1 MATENSKQNPKQLNM
16 LAPDS
21 FREKLSRRAFLQGG
35 TALAGFALIAAACG
49 SSSSDGGATTD
60 TAAAG
65 STDGLASGDWS
76 RVINT
81 ASGELA
87 MYTWGDYNDPE
98 LVGALAA
105 STLSVTMKVDYYASN
120 EDLIT
125 KLATSGGTSGFDI
138 VVPTGPYISQ
148 MVEKGLLQKL
158 DKSLIPN
165 MVNVDPLYLGQ
176 AWDTTNDYSVCKNWG
191 TTGFFYDTTK
201 ISKELTTWQDFIDA
215 CMGEASGQ
223 CSVIDAAP
231 NYCGM
236 YFWANGIDW
245 NTEDAAS
252 IDAAEKFLVDEF
264 AQHIKAFDSYP
275 STKLAEG
282 AYSIAMAWNGDARQ
296 AYVRIADAGGT
307 PENWKW
313 VLGAPDTELWMDN
326 YCIPV
331 GAPNPEAAHA
341 WINWD
346 LIPEVSIKDLA
357 YHGYHTGMKNMST
370 LIGEVAPDLEKG
382 DMIFFGDDQVKTMHT
397 QVITPALDRLID
409 ILNKSKAKAGG

>member
-1 MATENSKQNPKQLNM
+1 MKKESPKQLNM

-49 SSSSDGGATTD
+49 NSSSDGGATTD
-60 TAAAG
+60 TAAG

-81 ASGELA
+81 ASGTLA

-125 KLATSGGTSGFDI
+125 KLATSGGASGFDI
-138 VVPTGPYISQ
+138 VVPTGPYITQ
-148 MVEKGLLQKL
+148 MIEKGLLQKF

-201 ISKELTTWQDFIDA
+201 ISKELATWQDFIDT

-223 CSVIDAAP
+223 CAVIDAAP

-236 YFWANGIDW
+236 WFWANGIDW

-252 IDAAEKFLVDEF
+252 LDAAEKFLVDEF

-296 AYVRIADAGGT
+296 AYTRIADAGGK
-307 PENWKW
+307 PEDWKW
-313 VLGAPDTELWMDN
+313 VLGTPDTELWMDN

-346 LIPEVSIKDLA
+346 LIPEISVRDLQ
-357 YHGYHTGMKNMST
+357 YHGYNTGMKNMST
-370 LIGEVAPDLEKG
+370 LIGEIAPDLEKG

-397 QVITPALDRLID
+397 QIITPALDRLID

>member
-1 MATENSKQNPKQLNM
+1 MKKESPKELRM

-49 SSSSDGGATTD
+49 NSSSDDGATINTVD
-60 TAAAG
+60 AG

-81 ASGELA
+81 SSGTLA

-105 STLSVTMKVDYYASN
+105 STLSVTMKVDYYGSN

-125 KLATSGGTSGFDI
+125 KLATSAGASGFDI
-138 VVPTGPYISQ
+138 VVPTGPYITQ

-191 TTGFFYDTTK
+191 TTGYFYDSTK

-223 CSVIDAAP
+223 CAVIDAAP

-236 YFWANGIDW
+236 WFWANGIDW

-252 IDAAEKFLVDEF
+252 LDACEKFLVDEF
-264 AQHIKAFDSYP
+264 AQHIKAYDSYP

-296 AYVRIADAGGT
+296 AYTRIAEAGGN
-307 PENWKW
+307 PDDWKW

-346 LIPEVSIKDLA
+346 LIPEVSIQDLS
-357 YHGYHTGMKNMST
+357 YHGYHTGMKDMST
-370 LIGEVAPDLEKG
+370 LISEIAPDLEKG

-397 QVITPALDRLID
+397 QIITPALDRLID